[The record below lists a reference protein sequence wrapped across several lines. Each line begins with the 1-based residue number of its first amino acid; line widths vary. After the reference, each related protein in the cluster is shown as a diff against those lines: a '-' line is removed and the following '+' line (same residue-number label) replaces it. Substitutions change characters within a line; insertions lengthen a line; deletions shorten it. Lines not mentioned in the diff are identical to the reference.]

1 MDEKDVY
8 RALLEAQEKGLMAAL
23 ATVIRTQ
30 GSMPRHAGSKML
42 IYPDG
47 RFVGTIGGGMLESRI
62 IADAQAAMADGQ
74 TRIVSYTLNNI
85 KDGDPGVCGG
95 SGDIFIE
102 PVVASPTL
110 VVIGCGHV
118 GKALAELGKW
128 MGFRVVV
135 SDDRPEFCNPQFIP
149 NMDEYILAKPS
160 KVAERISVNPQT
172 YVACT
177 TRGVPVDLEMFP
189 TLLNVNI
196 PYIGVIGSRRRW
208 ALTVKALE
216 ERGFKQEQL
225 AHIHAPIGLEIG
237 AETPQ
242 EIAVSIMAEIIMARR
257 GGNGQPMQWLGK
269 PEAAQS

>member
-1 MDEKDVY
+1 
-8 RALLEAQEKGLMAAL
+8 
-23 ATVIRTQ
+23 
-30 GSMPRHAGSKML
+30 
-42 IYPDG
+42 
-47 RFVGTIGGGMLESRI
+47 
-62 IADAQAAMADGQ
+62 
-74 TRIVSYTLNNI
+74 
-85 KDGDPGVCGG
+85 
-95 SGDIFIE
+95 
-102 PVVASPTL
+102 
-110 VVIGCGHV
+110 VIGCGHV

-160 KVAERISVNPQT
+160 EVAERINADPQT
-172 YVACT
+172 YIACT

-189 TLLNVNI
+189 TLLNINV
-196 PYIGVIGSRRRW
+196 PYLGVIGSRRRW
-208 ALTVKALE
+208 SLTVKALE

-257 GGNGQPMQWLGK
+257 GGNGQPMQWIGK
-269 PEAAQS
+269 PEVAQS